1 MYLIQNEKKI
11 MYLATYEV
19 FHWKMSSRVN
29 LLSFLMQL
37 VSISFHACNLIL
49 WNENNWEILELLGT
63 IEAKK
68 FEKSAMFASKHKIN
82 FFFQI
87 FWMKCHENKCWM
99 LNSFLVN
106 IDQLCEFWNSHYS
119 SLNMYEMLGLLFLM
133 MFQKRGEI

>member
-37 VSISFHACNLIL
+37 ISISFHACNLIL

-82 FFFQI
+82 FFSSNFLNEVPWKQ
-87 FWMKCHENKCWM
+87 M
-99 LNSFLVN
+99 LNV
-106 IDQLCEFWNSHYS
+106 EFISC
-119 SLNMYEMLGLLFLM
+119 
-133 MFQKRGEI
+133 